1 MVFLCESRV
10 IFGAKE
16 GEFVDL
22 VRGGENGVFVKLK
35 EDNMSRKE
43 KL

>member
-1 MVFLCESRV
+1 MAFLCDSRL

-16 GEFVDL
+16 GEFVHL
-22 VRGGENGVFVKLK
+22 VRGGKDGVFVKLK